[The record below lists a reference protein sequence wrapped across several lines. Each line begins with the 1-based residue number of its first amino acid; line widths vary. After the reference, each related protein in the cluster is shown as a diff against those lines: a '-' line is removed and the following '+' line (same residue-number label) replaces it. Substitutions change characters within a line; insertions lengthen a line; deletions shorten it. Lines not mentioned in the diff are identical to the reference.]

1 MSIQTKDEAQGK
13 LDRRLDRKQSNRPK
27 KFIPLIDRDFND
39 LLSLSDQL
47 EWVKLRRNRKEQI
60 ERNR

>member
-1 MSIQTKDEAQGK
+1 MFQTKDEAQGK

-39 LLSLSDQL
+39 LVSLSDQL

-60 ERNR
+60 EINK